1 MEWVKRRQQS
11 LAREILFL
19 EMIKSPNVI
28 GFVELI
34 MTKNNYYCIIEY
46 ANGGSLQSLL
56 NLHQRFPEKVARK
69 ILKQIIQGCTA
80 MFDVQVMHR
89 DLKLDNILIHFPDRD
104 NFTNISQEEL
114 KSIDLLKENF
124 VVKIA
129 DLGFAREIED
139 EKQKR
144 RFTYVGSPLLMPP
157 EQLITRWHENSEGY
171 DYKIDIWALG
181 GIFYQMLTGLFVFL
195 PTEKTSYDQALRN
208 LNKMI

>member
-34 MTKNNYYCIIEY
+34 MTKNNYYCVIEY

-69 ILKQIIQGCTA
+69 IIKQIIQGCTA

-104 NFTNISQEEL
+104 NFKKITDDEL
-114 KSIDLLKENF
+114 KAIDLMTEKFE
-124 VVKIA
+124 VKIA

-139 EKQKR
+139 E
-144 RFTYVGSPLLMPP
+144 
-157 EQLITRWHENSEGY
+157 N
-171 DYKIDIWALG
+171 
-181 GIFYQMLTGLFVFL
+181 
-195 PTEKTSYDQALRN
+195 
-208 LNKMI
+208 